1 LVAGLGS
8 IAAAKGVTVAQLAIA
23 WGLARGPTS
32 SRWSAATRRDRLAEA
47 VGALGLEL
55 SEDELAAVEGAAPPG
70 AAAGDRYDERQMA
83 LLDSERGPPS
93 QG

>member
-1 LVAGLGS
+1 
-8 IAAAKGVTVAQLAIA
+8 
-23 WGLARGPTS
+23 
-32 SRWSAATRRDRLAEA
+32 
-47 VGALGLEL
+47 LEL